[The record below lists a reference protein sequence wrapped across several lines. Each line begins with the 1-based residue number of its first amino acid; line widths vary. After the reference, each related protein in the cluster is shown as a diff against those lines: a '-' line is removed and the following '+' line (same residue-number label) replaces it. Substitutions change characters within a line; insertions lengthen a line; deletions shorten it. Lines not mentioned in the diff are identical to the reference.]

1 MDMTEKMLESREV
14 YRGRILRVRED
25 KVLLPNGKT
34 GTREVVEQPGGVGI
48 LALTTAV
55 LEIPAVAAM
64 FGFTPISWGEYL
76 LAMGLALLVV
86 PIVEGVKAF
95 QRARSR
101 KRERR

>member
-1 MDMTEKMLESREV
+1 MRSQRRSVFTLP
-14 YRGRILRVRED
+14 GQN
-25 KVLLPNGKT
+25 KVLWLAMLGS
-34 GTREVVEQPGGVGI
+34 